1 MITKK
6 DGVFFYYIAD
16 YFRSEHKLQIELILL
31 LPMFQMFPN
40 NYAHISSLGNLRFS
54 DKHRK
59 ISQVNGGVTAGRFSI
74 KLTKYFPDSKIGIIV
89 MTVFRWCLEQ
99 YLSL

>member
-16 YFRSEHKLQIELILL
+16 YFRSEHKLQIELIFL

-40 NYAHISSLGNLRFS
+40 NYANISSLGNLRFS

-59 ISQVNGGVTAGRFSI
+59 ISQVNGGGGGGVTAGRFSI
-74 KLTKYFPDSKIGIIV
+74 KLTKYFPD
-89 MTVFRWCLEQ
+89 
-99 YLSL
+99 

>member
-16 YFRSEHKLQIELILL
+16 YFRSEHKLQIELIFL

-40 NYAHISSLGNLRFS
+40 NYANISSLGNLRFS

-59 ISQVNGGVTAGRFSI
+59 ISQVNGGGGGERPVDSLSNKKNI
-74 KLTKYFPDSKIGIIV
+74 SQIQKL
-89 MTVFRWCLEQ
+89 E
-99 YLSL
+99 

>member
-16 YFRSEHKLQIELILL
+16 YFRSEHKLQVELIFL

-40 NYAHISSLGNLRFS
+40 NYANISSLGNLRFS

-59 ISQVNGGVTAGRFSI
+59 REKCTFSRCVRHEI
-74 KLTKYFPDSKIGIIV
+74 
-89 MTVFRWCLEQ
+89 W
-99 YLSL
+99 

>member
-16 YFRSEHKLQIELILL
+16 YFRSERKLQIELIFL

-40 NYAHISSLGNLRFS
+40 NYGHISSLGNLRFS

>member
-16 YFRSEHKLQIELILL
+16 YFRSEHKLQIELIFL
-31 LPMFQMFPN
+31 LPIQIRMFQMFPN

-59 ISQVNGGVTAGRFSI
+59 ISQVNGG
-74 KLTKYFPDSKIGIIV
+74 
-89 MTVFRWCLEQ
+89 
-99 YLSL
+99 